1 MGQKKAK
8 RRENKINGGKMVT
21 SPFGLIW
28 RLTLIIFLA
37 ELSIM
42 IVLNVVPPVPQFT
55 WPLLDAVLLIFLV
68 FPWLYF
74 LIFLP
79 LTKEVAER
87 KRAEKKL
94 FESKVKIEAVFQ
106 GSGVGIRS
114 IDSEFRIIEQNK
126 EMDLLCGIERNEA
139 IGRKCCELF
148 GDSRCGTDKCTLRQI
163 LSGKKQVDVE
173 MERFTKNGKVV
184 SVNLIA
190 TPLVNEKG
198 EVMGIIES
206 FRDITE
212 RKKIEKEKEAL
223 TKKLKHQAQ
232 TDGLTGVYNRQHL
245 DEELKIEI
253 KRAQRYN
260 RPLSLIMLDIDHF
273 KKVNDR
279 CGHQVGDWALKKIA
293 KSMKDVARATD
304 FVGRYGGEEFIV
316 VCTETAIDKALNL
329 AERMKKEI
337 KGLRVL
343 DKDGLSLGITGS
355 FGVAQYSESEDF
367 DKLLAKVDDA
377 LYRAK
382 KEGRDRICCAEV

>member
-1 MGQKKAK
+1 MDQKKAK
-8 RRENKINGGKMVT
+8 RRENKINGGKVAA

-37 ELSIM
+37 ELLIM

-55 WPLLDAVLLIFLV
+55 WPLFDAVLLIFLV

-74 LIFLP
+74 LIFCP
-79 LTKEVAER
+79 LTKEIAER

-114 IDSEFRIIEQNK
+114 IDSEFKIIEQNK

-139 IGRKCCELF
+139 IGRKCYELF
-148 GDSRCGTDKCTLRQI
+148 GDYRCGTDKCTLRQI

-184 SVNLIA
+184 FVSLIA
-190 TPLVNEKG
+190 TPLVNKKG
-198 EVMGIIES
+198 EIMGIIES
-206 FRDITE
+206 FRDITK

-279 CGHQVGDWALKKIA
+279 CGHQVGDWTLKKIA
-293 KSMKDVARATD
+293 KSMKSVARATD

-355 FGVAQYSESEDF
+355 FGVAQCSESEDF

>member
-1 MGQKKAK
+1 MDQKKAK
-8 RRENKINGGKMVT
+8 RKENKITGGKVVT

-42 IVLNVVPPVPQFT
+42 IVLNAVPPVPQFT
-55 WPLLDAVLLIFLV
+55 WPIFDAALLIFLV

-126 EMDLLCGIERNEA
+126 EMDLLCNIERNEA
-139 IGRKCCELF
+139 IGRKCYELF
-148 GDSRCGTDKCTLRQI
+148 GDSRCGTDECTLRQI

-173 MERFTKNGKVV
+173 MERFTKNSKTV
-184 SVNLIA
+184 SVSLIA

-198 EVMGIIES
+198 DVTGIIES
-206 FRDITE
+206 FHNITK

-232 TDGLTGVYNRQHL
+232 TDGLTGVFNRQHL
-245 DEELKIEI
+245 DSELKIEI
-253 KRAQRYN
+253 QRAKRYK

-273 KKVNDR
+273 KEVNDK
-279 CGHQVGDWALKKIA
+279 CGHQAGDQVLKMIT
-293 KSMKDVARATD
+293 KSMKDIVRTSD
-304 FVGRYGGEEFIV
+304 FVGRYGGEEFLV
-316 VCTETAIDKALNL
+316 VCTETAMDEALNL
-329 AERMKKEI
+329 AKRMKKGI
-337 KGLRVL
+337 KGVHVL
-343 DKDGLSLGITGS
+343 DKEGSLLKVTAS
-355 FGVAQYSESEDF
+355 FGVAQYSELEDF
-367 DKLLAKVDDA
+367 DKLIMKVDSA
-377 LYRAK
+377 LYKAK
-382 KEGRDRICCAEV
+382 DEGRDRICCAEG